1 MEKHTGIHWDLIHS
15 ATSCN
20 VPTAVEHQKQ
30 ELEADPMMASAMG
43 LFEGAE
49 IVEVSK

>member
-1 MEKHTGIHWDLIHS
+1 M
-15 ATSCN
+15 
-20 VPTAVEHQKQ
+20 PTAHEHQQQ
-30 ELEADPMMASAMG
+30 ELAADPMMASAMG